1 MHGLEIVSKLMPWRG
16 VDMLKLDGFTNGKT
30 AR

>member
-1 MHGLEIVSKLMPWRG
+1 MHGLEIVSKVAHRRG

>member
-1 MHGLEIVSKLMPWRG
+1 MHGLEIGSKLTHWRG
-16 VDMLKLDGFTNGKT
+16 VDMLKLDGFTNEKT

>member
-1 MHGLEIVSKLMPWRG
+1 MYGLEIVSKLMPWRG

>member
-1 MHGLEIVSKLMPWRG
+1 MHGLEIVSKLTYWRG
-16 VDMLKLDGFTNGKT
+16 VDMLKLDGSTNGKT

>member
-1 MHGLEIVSKLMPWRG
+1 MYGLEIVSKLTHWCG
-16 VDMLKLDGFTNGKT
+16 VDMLNLDGFTNGKT